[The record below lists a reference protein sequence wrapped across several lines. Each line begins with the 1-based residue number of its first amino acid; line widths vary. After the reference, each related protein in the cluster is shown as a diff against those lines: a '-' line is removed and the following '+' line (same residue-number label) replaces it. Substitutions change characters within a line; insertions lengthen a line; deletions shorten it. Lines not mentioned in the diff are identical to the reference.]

1 LARTLTVGK
10 LLAPTRVTTHGTSMG
25 LRSSGS
31 FVASLRQ
38 SSPDIA
44 CLFMSPKSTHL
55 EPAISRWE
63 WWRPAGHVGC
73 TAPPL
78 RSFGRLSSLV
88 GRSQKLLDDDLSFL
102 DRWWTVHL
110 TEISVQGP
118 LRERRCRATT
128 YRVQLPLAC
137 CIAETYTGS
146 FTLGPVV
153 VYRST
158 NTSPP

>member
-1 LARTLTVGK
+1 MY
-10 LLAPTRVTTHGTSMG
+10 S
-25 LRSSGS
+25 
-31 FVASLRQ
+31 
-38 SSPDIA
+38 
-44 CLFMSPKSTHL
+44 
-55 EPAISRWE
+55 
-63 WWRPAGHVGC
+63 
-73 TAPPL
+73 PPL

-88 GRSQKLLDDDLSFL
+88 GRSEKLLDDDLSFL

-146 FTLGPVV
+146 FTPRACCCVSLNEYFTALTENLTKACTLPA
-153 VYRST
+153 
-158 NTSPP
+158 